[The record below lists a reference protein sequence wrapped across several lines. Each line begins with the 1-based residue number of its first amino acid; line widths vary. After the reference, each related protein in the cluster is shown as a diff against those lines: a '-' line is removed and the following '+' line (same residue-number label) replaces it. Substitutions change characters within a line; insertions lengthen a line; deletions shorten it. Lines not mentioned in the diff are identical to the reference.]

1 MVEGKLM
8 TKTWQDSFHTI
19 PMCSNILNLVE
30 TGIYMIGMSTLH
42 LATEC
47 IYNMSKF
54 IQPHRIDKLFLKGG
68 AFTSL

>member
-1 MVEGKLM
+1 
-8 TKTWQDSFHTI
+8 
-19 PMCSNILNLVE
+19 MCSNILNLVE